1 MSYELGWGGLAHV
14 SSCEIILGTRFMLK
28 MSFKNRWGAV
38 AQVSLRNATT
48 LVKKPYLTLTLTLY
62 YFHIMQIVTSVVIKD
77 YSKQLI
83 SVIL

>member
-1 MSYELGWGGLAHV
+1 
-14 SSCEIILGTRFMLK
+14 MLK

-62 YFHIMQIVTSVVIKD
+62 YFHIMQIMTSVVIKD